1 MDIRKPDLYVVT
13 SLLHTDALSIL
24 TGEVCGWAGTQ
35 LQMDAKNIKQDQ
47 IGLERSAN

>member
-1 MDIRKPDLYVVT
+1 MDVRKPDLYVVT